1 MMFTEKQQEIA
12 DRILKDLSAQNF
24 IWESDYMSDLQMQYP
39 QNYHDCDYVME
50 SLIRDYRLLER
61 YGKGYLKLTP
71 EGMKTAEGKF
81 METVKSAQRQET
93 VKRWTEY
100 LNLANALLVLLGSLL
115 TLVVQWLMKY
125 IL

>member
-61 YGKGYLKLTP
+61 YGKGYLKLTL
-71 EGMKTAEGKF
+71 EGMKATDVGFINTIKRAETEKRLPII
-81 METVKSAQRQET
+81 EHKLRIVKIIIDIAIAIASFI
-93 VKRWTEY
+93 
-100 LNLANALLVLLGSLL
+100 LGRCSTSLF
-115 TLVVQWLMKY
+115 
-125 IL
+125 